1 MKFYFFLIPI
11 FFIMLYFLLK
21 KYTLT
26 THFAI
31 LDKMIAIFCIVYYS
45 IFDVRLGAL
54 MAAIVIIY
62 FNSKSHFLSVQKE
75 GMTIDLVYERDYDVQ
90 EKMKSAIIPLKIY
103 QTWHDKTLPP
113 KMKECVDTLKAQN
126 PEFEYRLYDDY
137 ECRDFIKKNFDK
149 DVLNAFDSL
158 IPGAY
163 KADLWRYCILYKN
176 GGIYLDIKFQCEN
189 GFKLIELTDKE
200 YFVLDRPYAD
210 RISVPAELKMIN
222 NSDYYRSIYNDID
235 LRLWKNNE
243 IGIYNAVISCKENNP
258 IMLECINQIVDNV
271 KKKFYGYNALYPTG
285 PGMLGEKIFRGDY
298 SNMEQIELFNSLN
311 GNYILNKKKVIM
323 SQYPEY
329 RAEQQVYSKKVYYHN
344 LWTHKKIYANTDSG
358 YKNLLPFSW
367 RLN

>member
-158 IPGAY
+158 IPG
-163 KADLWRYCILYKN
+163 
-176 GGIYLDIKFQCEN
+176 
-189 GFKLIELTDKE
+189 
-200 YFVLDRPYAD
+200 DRK
-210 RISVPAELKMIN
+210 SV
-222 NSDYYRSIYNDID
+222 
-235 LRLWKNNE
+235 
-243 IGIYNAVISCKENNP
+243 V
-258 IMLECINQIVDNV
+258 
-271 KKKFYGYNALYPTG
+271 
-285 PGMLGEKIFRGDY
+285 
-298 SNMEQIELFNSLN
+298 
-311 GNYILNKKKVIM
+311 
-323 SQYPEY
+323 
-329 RAEQQVYSKKVYYHN
+329 
-344 LWTHKKIYANTDSG
+344 
-358 YKNLLPFSW
+358 
-367 RLN
+367 